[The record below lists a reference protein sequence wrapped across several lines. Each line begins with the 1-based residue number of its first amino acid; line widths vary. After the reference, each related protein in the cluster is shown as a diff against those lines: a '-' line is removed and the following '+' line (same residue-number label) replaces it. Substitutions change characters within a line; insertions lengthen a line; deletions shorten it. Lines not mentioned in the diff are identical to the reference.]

1 MRVLIT
7 GSCGLIGSEAVIHY
21 ASRRE
26 NEVRGIDNNLRKYF
40 FGPGGDTTK
49 TREDL
54 LKSFSNYKHEAFDIR
69 DREQV
74 FRLFKEYQPE
84 FILHAASQPSH
95 DWAAREPF
103 TDFEV
108 NAMATLN
115 LLEATRQFA
124 PQAVFV
130 FMSTNKVYGD
140 APNFLPMDE
149 TATRYEYKG
158 KLKGHGIDET
168 LSVDRCLHS
177 LFGASKLA
185 ADVLCQEYGR
195 YFNLNI
201 GVLRGGCLTG
211 SRHAGVELHGFLN
224 YLVLCGIEGKTYNIF
239 GYKGKQV
246 RDQIHSSDVLQACEL
261 FRKNPRPG
269 EVYNLG
275 GGFANSASLLEIVNS
290 LKSEFGIKVNTTYVD
305 QARKG
310 DHICYYSDMA
320 RFAKHYPSFK
330 LGMSLPNIL
339 KEIVEGLSSRK
350 KKAA

>member
-7 GSCGLIGSEAVIHY
+7 GSCGLIGSEAVIYY
-21 ASRRE
+21 ASQR
-26 NEVRGIDNNLRKYF
+26 NEVCGIDNNLRQYF
-40 FGPGGDTTK
+40 FGPGGDTTG
-49 TREDL
+49 TREQL
-54 LKSFSNYKHEAFDIR
+54 LRSFSNYKHEAFDIR
-69 DREQV
+69 DRAEV
-74 FRLFKEYQPE
+74 FRCIREFQPD

-115 LLEATRQFA
+115 LLEGMRQFA
-124 PQAVFV
+124 PKAVFV

-149 TATRYEYKG
+149 TATRYEYKSPMKG
-158 KLKGHGIDET
+158 KGIDET

-177 LFGASKLA
+177 LFGASKLS
-185 ADVLCQEYGR
+185 ADILCQEYGK
-195 YFNLNI
+195 YFGLNVGI
-201 GVLRGGCLTG
+201 LRGGCLTG

-224 YLVLCGIEGKTYNIF
+224 YIILCGIEHKTYSIF

-261 FRKNPRPG
+261 FRKNPRAG

-275 GGFANSASLLEIVNS
+275 GGFENSASLLEVVNT
-290 LKSEFGIKVNTTYVD
+290 LKAEFGVKVNTTYVD

-310 DHICYYSDMA
+310 DHICYYSDMSKF
-320 RFAKHYPSFK
+320 RSHYPSFR

-339 KEIVEGLSSRK
+339 KEIVEGLSQRK